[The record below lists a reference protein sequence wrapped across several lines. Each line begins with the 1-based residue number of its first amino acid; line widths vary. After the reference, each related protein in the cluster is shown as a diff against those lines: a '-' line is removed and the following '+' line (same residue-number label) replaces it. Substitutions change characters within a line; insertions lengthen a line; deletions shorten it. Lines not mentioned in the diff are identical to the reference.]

1 MSGEVSDILERVR
14 GFVAE
19 SCIPAESA
27 ALAHDIPALDATI
40 AVLRDGAQA
49 AGLYAPQVPTALG
62 GLGLSWEA
70 CAAIFEEAG
79 RSLLGPAAL
88 NCAPPDQ
95 PNIVLLDACA
105 TPAQRERY
113 LLPLAA
119 GRVRSCFAMTEPAPG
134 VGSDPSMVLATAV
147 RNASGWVLNGRKWFA
162 SGGRGAAFV
171 IAVAKT
177 EQGVTLF
184 LVDAGT
190 PGLRLVRD
198 IASIDAFGIGGHT
211 ELAFEDC
218 AVPDDAVLGDVGQGL
233 ALIQLRLEPAR
244 LFHCMRFIGLASRAM
259 EIAQDYCAER
269 GSFGRKLSGQQLVQ
283 GMVADAHI
291 DLFAARQ
298 MTAHVARRFAGGR
311 SIRHESSMLKVFV
324 SEAVNRV
331 ADRALQLTGALGVSE
346 DTMISLIA
354 RELRPFR
361 IYDGA
366 SEVHRGAIGRR
377 VFHGR
382 LRP

>member
-1 MSGEVSDILERVR
+1 MSGEASDLVNRIRE
-14 GFVAE
+14 FVAE
-19 SCIPAESA
+19 ACISAESA
-27 ALAHDIPALDATI
+27 TLAHDIPALDARV
-40 AVLRDGAQA
+40 AVLRDKARA
-49 AGLYAPQVPTALG
+49 AGLFAPQVPPELG
-62 GLGLSWEA
+62 GLGLSWEL
-70 CAAIFEEAG
+70 CAAVFEEAG

-95 PNIVLLDACA
+95 PNIMLLDACA
-105 TPAQRERY
+105 TPTQRERY

-119 GRVRSCFAMTEPAPG
+119 GRIRSSFAMTEPAPG

-147 RNASGWVLNGRKWFA
+147 RGASGWVINGRKWFA
-162 SGGRGAAFV
+162 SGARGAAFV

-177 EQGVTLF
+177 EHGITLF

-190 PGLRLVRD
+190 PGFTLVRD
-198 IASIDAFGIGGHT
+198 IATMDAFGIGGHA

-218 AVPDDAVLGDVGQGL
+218 AVPDDAVLGGVGQGL

-244 LFHCMRFIGLASRAM
+244 LFHCMRYIGLAARAM

-269 GSFGRKLSGQQLVQ
+269 SSFGRKLADQQLVQ
-283 GMVADAHI
+283 GLVADSHI

-298 MTAHVARRFAGGR
+298 MTAHVARRFAEGR

-346 DTMISLIA
+346 DTMISLIT